1 MRVLYIFAVIVNGT
15 LLSSDEIQARMY
27 QAETGEFL
35 LKVRDLVSEVRV
47 LWNKNFLRRKISPAP
62 K

>member
-47 LWNKNFLRRKISPAP
+47 LWTKQIL
-62 K
+62 